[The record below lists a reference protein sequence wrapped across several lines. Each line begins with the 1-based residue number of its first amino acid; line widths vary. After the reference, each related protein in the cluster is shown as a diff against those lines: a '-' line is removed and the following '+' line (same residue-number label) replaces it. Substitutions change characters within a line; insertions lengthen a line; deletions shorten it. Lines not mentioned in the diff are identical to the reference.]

1 MNREVDLSP
10 DFEWSI
16 ALVEQFERIGQLA
29 QGQQPTIAVDR
40 GHDVSCGLTIS
51 YPIGDKL
58 AVNIKESSW
67 DKSAAN
73 PRRAFDKT
81 GVLLRPQPHA
91 STRRRAP
98 ATRQGRSDRRREAPG
113 QKAPA
118 NPLAGAPRHHWEAD
132 RALHAGGTNSQC
144 TQFPARKD
152 LGRENRELIKG

>member
-29 QGQQPTIAVDR
+29 QGQQPTIAVDH

-51 YPIGDKL
+51 YPMGDKL
-58 AVNIKESSW
+58 AVNIKESSR

-98 ATRQGRSDRRREAPG
+98 ATRHGHVGSEA
-113 QKAPA
+113 
-118 NPLAGAPRHHWEAD
+118 
-132 RALHAGGTNSQC
+132 
-144 TQFPARKD
+144 
-152 LGRENRELIKG
+152 